1 VPTRD
6 LQTEGAAWPLNWHI
20 GRKSP
25 SDGQALCLVGG
36 RAPQLLVQ
44 GDLQP
49 CSQNLAAQHI
59 CT

>member
-6 LQTEGAAWPLNWHI
+6 LQTEGATRPLNWHI

-25 SDGQALCLVGG
+25 SGGQALCLVEG

-49 CSQNLAAQHI
+49 CSHNLAAQHI
-59 CT
+59 